1 MNRILYAL
9 LISISLFSCTT
20 TLTDPQKIVDKA
32 IEAAGGEKYLTSII
46 EFDFRGRHYIAQR
59 DGGKFSYERIF
70 KDSTGTTHDYVT
82 NDGFKRE
89 INNVVADVA
98 DAMKVRYTSSVNS
111 VIYFALLPY
120 ALNDAAVIKEFLGE
134 TTIDQREYYKVKIT
148 FQQQGGGEDF
158 EDEFIYWIDKK
169 DFTIGYMAY
178 SYEESDGVGLRFR
191 KAYNPRRVNGIL
203 FLDYINFKPKR
214 EVPITT
220 LEELYKNGELEELS
234 KIDLLN
240 IEVQ

>member
-203 FLDYINFKPKR
+203 FLDYINFKPKS